1 MSFNTYFFVLVFL
14 PVSVAGY
21 HILNKRKQFD
31 ISKCFLLILSIL
43 FIVQASWQGTIAT
56 ILLVLINYLIV
67 DFSYKTRFKK
77 AMMIIGIILN
87 VLSLCFFK
95 YLGIFMIHDPL
106 DNSIVGG
113 NEIISKLYNFSNLI
127 IPLGISFITFSQISF
142 LIDEYRE
149 YEEVSFIDY
158 AVYVLYFPKVTMGPI
173 ALSKDFIKNL
183 NESVRKD
190 TDFDNIAKG
199 LYAFSFG
206 LAKKVLLADLLAG
219 YVSYAYDYTPIL
231 GMTNAWL
238 AVLAYTLQ
246 IYFDFSGF
254 CDMANGIS
262 LMMNIELPINFNS
275 PYRSLSIGEFWD
287 RWHIT
292 LTKFFTKYIYIPLGG
307 SRKGTIRTYIN
318 IMIVFLISGIWH
330 SNTINF
336 VIWGLIHGVL
346 SSISR
351 AIKPI
356 EDKIPKFI
364 RWTVT
369 FICINI
375 AWVYFRAPSLGAA
388 NLMIKELFSFKFIPI
403 DANFATYA
411 FPKELELVP
420 WLVNKFTKI
429 KSTYYFSAFVNV
441 FVVAF
446 SLFASVKMKNTK
458 ERIDEFNATKKTM
471 IICVVLLVWSV
482 LSLSEVSGFIYVN
495 F

>member
-1 MSFNTYFFVLVFL
+1 MVFSSSIFLFIFL
-14 PVSVAGY
+14 PVVLVAHTLIRNTSGRNALLIVASLIFYAYGEPVYVVLLLASVAVNFVFGRILSDNKNKIVLAVAV
-21 HILNKRKQFD
+21 ILN
-31 ISKCFLLILSIL
+31 
-43 FIVQASWQGTIAT
+43 
-56 ILLVLINYLIV
+56 ILLLAV
-67 DFSYKTRFKK
+67 
-77 AMMIIGIILN
+77 
-87 VLSLCFFK
+87 FK
-95 YLGIFMIHDPL
+95 YTAFLVETVNCIPGINIP
-106 DNSIVGG
+106 VP
-113 NEIISKLYNFSNLI
+113 EITMPI
-127 IPLGISFITFSQISF
+127 GISFFTFQAVSYVIDTYRREDNGKAGFFDVLLYISLF
-142 LIDEYRE
+142 PQLI
-149 YEEVSFIDY
+149 
-158 AVYVLYFPKVTMGPI
+158 AGPI
-173 ALSKDFIKNL
+173 VKYNSIREQIKNRSVTVNGLAGGIRRFIIGLSKKMLISNVMGEAADRIFAM
-183 NESVRKD
+183 D
-190 TDFDNIAKG
+190 TGGID
-199 LYAFSFG
+199 
-206 LAKKVLLADLLAG
+206 
-219 YVSYAYDYTPIL
+219 TPLSWI
-231 GMTNAWL
+231 G
-238 AVLAYTLQ
+238 AVCYTLQ

-292 LTKFFTKYIYIPLGG
+292 LTRFFTKYIYIPLGG

-330 SNTINF
+330 GNTINF